1 LANAALP
8 LKGQSTGIWE
18 TTVPAIARNVTGF
31 GRGTVLEGIN
41 PGVLA
46 TPTERL
52 RQNGHGCNGRHSR
65 RMLCRP
71 L

>member
-1 LANAALP
+1 
-8 LKGQSTGIWE
+8 
-18 TTVPAIARNVTGF
+18 VRNVTGF

-71 L
+71 LSP